1 MSLEKYSSVYEP
13 NSSVESL
20 TAAAESE
27 NNEDG
32 VVTVKS
38 ELDVTG
44 RIWKVLNYLLEEN
57 LHFEINQ
64 DFQSTGQN
72 WQKEGLWLTLNYVD
86 KDQNKPKWSVLV
98 NKSDQVSWYVFLALR
113 NYNINYN
120 ARMPIRNVRH
130 YELIIDTLIFSLRI
144 WETFV

>member
-44 RIWKVLNYLLEEN
+44 RI
-57 LHFEINQ
+57 
-64 DFQSTGQN
+64 
-72 WQKEGLWLTLNYVD
+72 
-86 KDQNKPKWSVLV
+86 
-98 NKSDQVSWYVFLALR
+98 
-113 NYNINYN
+113 
-120 ARMPIRNVRH
+120 
-130 YELIIDTLIFSLRI
+130 
-144 WETFV
+144 